1 MKHVSTCSDGVGML
15 VCSEGLG
22 DEAVCTVYYA
32 VDVYIYSIYVDVY
45 QSIGMYV
52 HVGAVSIS
60 STVEGICLC
69 RYVWQAQCLVL
80 TNGQDV

>member
-1 MKHVSTCSDGVGML
+1 MMVI
-15 VCSEGLG
+15 CSEGLG

-69 RYVWQAQCLVL
+69 SIGSIRICVASQ
-80 TNGQDV
+80 